1 MVIVIPAHAVVLH
14 HNAIAL
20 SGPLY
25 RIAPGEIQPVPGLT
39 AHLGH
44 TFGTLADLLQFCGHG
59 PGIFINEEAV
69 HPIGHTLRRAAAVDQ
84 HRRKIAGRR
93 LPNHQTVGI
102 IAGWKQEQIRP
113 AVPRPQRLPLG
124 DSPGKDALAAQGL
137 CVLLHL
143 RRVSAA
149 ADEHHAK
156 ILTPGLKQLQRV
168 QNDPQSLV
176 PHHAAHKQEY
186 RHALRQIV
194 VRCGGGDRLLAD
206 PAPGHIH
213 AVFHHLIVSL
223 IADGPE
229 VFPRAVAHHPHLVAG
244 GDIGGQYIQR
254 ALLQQPPPEELG
266 YVHIKLRVVCK
277 HQRRIHHVPDGPG
290 QDRGHHRA
298 MAVEQ
303 IYLLLLQLPQGLR
316 GKGIARQIAEQPP
329 GIHAGIAGHRE
340 GKAAVVGVRVLR
352 RHHDGPVS
360 QLCQL
365 PGIVDNGIGHA
376 VDQRREGII

>member
-1 MVIVIPAHAVVLH
+1 MIVP
-14 HNAIAL
+14 
-20 SGPLY
+20 
-25 RIAPGEIQPVPGLT
+25 
-39 AHLGH
+39 
-44 TFGTLADLLQFCGHG
+44 
-59 PGIFINEEAV
+59 
-69 HPIGHTLRRAAAVDQ
+69 
-84 HRRKIAGRR
+84 
-93 LPNHQTVGI
+93 
-102 IAGWKQEQIRP
+102 
-113 AVPRPQRLPLG
+113 
-124 DSPGKDALAAQGL
+124 
-137 CVLLHL
+137 
-143 RRVSAA
+143 
-149 ADEHHAK
+149 
-156 ILTPGLKQLQRV
+156 
-168 QNDPQSLV
+168 
-176 PHHAAHKQEY
+176 
-186 RHALRQIV
+186 
-194 VRCGGGDRLLAD
+194 
-206 PAPGHIH
+206 
-213 AVFHHLIVSL
+213 L

-340 GKAAVVGVRVLR
+340 GKAAVVGVRMLR
-352 RHHDGPVS
+352 RHHDGPIP